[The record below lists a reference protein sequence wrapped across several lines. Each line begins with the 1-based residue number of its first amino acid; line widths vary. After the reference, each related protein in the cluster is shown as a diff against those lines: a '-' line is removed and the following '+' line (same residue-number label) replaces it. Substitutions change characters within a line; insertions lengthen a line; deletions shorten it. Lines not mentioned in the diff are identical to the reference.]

1 MKNKLCELKNFQQ
14 LYKEYHLERQKYG
27 EAEAKKLAEE
37 NLDEFCKELAQK
49 GVQIIENNVM
59 IVTDEKNCIAS
70 GTVRVI
76 EPIGVRRATA
86 MTDTQQEGQI
96 ENESDGNGD

>member
-1 MKNKLCELKNFQQ
+1 
-14 LYKEYHLERQKYG
+14 
-27 EAEAKKLAEE
+27 
-37 NLDEFCKELAQK
+37 
-49 GVQIIENNVM
+49 M